1 MGASKSRVVNED
13 PNFTIGMSDG
23 LNNRL
28 NGHQGGGQS
37 GSGAG
42 DSAAP
47 DSGSTT
53 YRRVPERPTAAALQ
67 EAYDQGLE
75 DMRKNLETEVS
86 ARVEE
91 EYSRRSQIDG
101 YEASASASQ
110 YERGVVQQQLDSA
123 MVAEDDRVRTV
134 AAYAEEL
141 SKRQPSTPERPLQ
154 CTSERSAC
162 VKCYEDAINNKK
174 LPTECAQ
181 FVDAFAKCA
190 ASVQKDFVSRG
201 MPTP

>member
-1 MGASKSRVVNED
+1 MHHAQTRYSSTLGYASTGVH
-13 PNFTIGMSDG
+13 
-23 LNNRL
+23 
-28 NGHQGGGQS
+28 GHAKQS
-37 GSGAG
+37 
-42 DSAAP
+42 AP
-47 DSGSTT
+47 I
-53 YRRVPERPTAAALQ
+53 Q
-67 EAYDQGLE
+67 
-75 DMRKNLETEVS
+75 
-86 ARVEE
+86 
-91 EYSRRSQIDG
+91 QIDG